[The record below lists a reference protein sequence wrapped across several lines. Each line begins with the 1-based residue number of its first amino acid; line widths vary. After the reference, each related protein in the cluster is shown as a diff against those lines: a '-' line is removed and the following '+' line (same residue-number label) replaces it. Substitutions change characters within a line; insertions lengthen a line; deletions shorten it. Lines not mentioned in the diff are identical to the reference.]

1 MQEEQARA
9 FIEFA
14 GRTPAVQAELEKLRG
29 PGVFQRLIE
38 MGSRYGYEFTE
49 EGYRD
54 AVIAM
59 AEGELSDAALDEVLR
74 ETGLK

>member
-1 MQEEQARA
+1 MSQDQAHA

-14 GRTPAVQAELEKLRG
+14 GRTPAVQAELDQLRG
-29 PGVFQRLIE
+29 PGVFPRLIE
-38 MGSRYGYEFTE
+38 IGARYGYVFTE
-49 EGYRD
+49 EAYRE
-54 AVIAM
+54 AVVAM